1 MKRIKKLTES
11 DLNRI
16 VKKVIK
22 EQSDEMNPNDLFRMY
37 EREIRSEVRNI
48 QDSIDTLER
57 LYDDIEKEEN
67 LDEEET
73 DYLLSDLRRII
84 SYF

>member
-16 VKKVIK
+16 VKKVIN
-22 EQSDEMNPNDLFRMY
+22 EESDEMDTNDLYRTY
-37 EREIRSEVRNI
+37 DREIKSEVKNI

-57 LYDDIEKEEN
+57 LYDDIENEEN
-67 LDEEET
+67 LDEEDK
-73 DYLLSDLRRII
+73 DYLLSELSRII

>member
-1 MKRIKKLTES
+1 MKKVVRLTES

-16 VKKVIK
+16 VKKVVN
-22 EQSDEMNPNDLFRMY
+22 EQSDEMNPNDLFRTY

-57 LYDDIEKEEN
+57 FYDDIEKEEN
-67 LDEEET
+67 LDEEEK